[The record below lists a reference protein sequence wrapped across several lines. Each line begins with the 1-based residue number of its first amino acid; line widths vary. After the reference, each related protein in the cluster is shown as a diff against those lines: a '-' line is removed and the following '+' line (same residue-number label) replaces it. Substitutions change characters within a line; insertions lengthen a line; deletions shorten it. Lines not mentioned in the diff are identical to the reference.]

1 MIPTQANCATI
12 FKGFR
17 ATFNGAYNAKPDPR
31 DVENLR
37 EEDFAMSVP
46 STNAGEA
53 HLWLAQLPAMRK
65 WVGSRV
71 INALKI
77 GQITVV
83 NEPYEATISVPQ
95 AAIEDDS
102 YGLFGPTFSAL
113 GITAKDLWRALAVKA
128 LLANA
133 TWADGNPFFCAGR
146 VLADDAAAFTNAATT
161 AFSAAAL
168 ETAIAALRSAQ
179 VGKDQSAQV
188 LPRLLIVGP
197 SNASLARKT
206 LKGEVVATTAGT
218 ASESNPLKGVVDFKV
233 CNDLVGSYANRWFLL
248 GEVAGIRS
256 VCTQKRKE
264 PQLVS
269 KNAPTDD
276 NVFMNGEA
284 LFGADARGEAFL
296 TLPFLA
302 YAGGLAAVATWA
314 EQA

>member
-95 AAIEDDS
+95 
-102 YGLFGPTFSAL
+102 G
-113 GITAKDLWRALAVKA
+113 AV
-128 LLANA
+128 
-133 TWADGNPFFCAGR
+133 
-146 VLADDAAAFTNAATT
+146 
-161 AFSAAAL
+161 S
-168 ETAIAALRSAQ
+168 
-179 VGKDQSAQV
+179 
-188 LPRLLIVGP
+188 
-197 SNASLARKT
+197 
-206 LKGEVVATTAGT
+206 
-218 ASESNPLKGVVDFKV
+218 ASESVSRVRLRVISRRPR
-233 CNDLVGSYANRWFLL
+233 LV
-248 GEVAGIRS
+248 
-256 VCTQKRKE
+256 K
-264 PQLVS
+264 P
-269 KNAPTDD
+269 
-276 NVFMNGEA
+276 
-284 LFGADARGEAFL
+284 
-296 TLPFLA
+296 
-302 YAGGLAAVATWA
+302 
-314 EQA
+314 